1 MSSLNAA
8 LSIVGQ
14 FGVDSDKLDEDL
26 QEFLFGYQMYKHKVG
41 IGKQNRQILIDY
53 QITCSALEKELS
65 KDWNL
70 HLPTKLN

>member
-26 QEFLFGYQMYKHKVG
+26 QEFLFGY
-41 IGKQNRQILIDY
+41 
-53 QITCSALEKELS
+53 
-65 KDWNL
+65 
-70 HLPTKLN
+70 